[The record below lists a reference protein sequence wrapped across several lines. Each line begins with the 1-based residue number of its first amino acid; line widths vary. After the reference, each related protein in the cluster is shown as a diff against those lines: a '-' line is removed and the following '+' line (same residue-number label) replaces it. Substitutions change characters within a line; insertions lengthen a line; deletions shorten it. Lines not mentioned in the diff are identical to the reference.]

1 MKSLDSKT
9 GVSGFFG
16 KRLFIA
22 LIAVLLSVILGL
34 TSVAVVSVRAEDN
47 NDTLI
52 TYDSPDSKV
61 WSKIEILD
69 ESRENVVMDVLANN
83 KNKPY
88 LEQGK
93 TYYLRAYVKKPKN
106 ATRFH
111 FLVGDTKDKGIT
123 ATYNGVK
130 VVSPPGGA
138 TNTGPMES
146 NSFDYFYERKDL
158 DDPKYGYNETS
169 TSPVNKR
176 TLNDGY
182 WEYGIKS
189 S

>member
-9 GVSGFFG
+9 SVSDFFG

-22 LIAVLLSVILGL
+22 LIAVLLSAILGL
-34 TSVAVVSVRAEDN
+34 TSVAVVTVRAEDN

-83 KNKPY
+83 RNKPY

-93 TYYLRAYVKKPKN
+93 TYYLRAMVKKPKN

-138 TNTGPMES
+138 TNT
-146 NSFDYFYERKDL
+146 DL
-158 DDPKYGYNETS
+158 WNPIHLITFTKEKILMIQNT
-169 TSPVNKR
+169 
-176 TLNDGY
+176 
-182 WEYGIKS
+182 GITKQVLHLS
-189 S
+189 IKEL